1 MTLGKVYHC
10 NPSRGVEVHHQSGNP
25 VYSGRLVQLLQW
37 EEGEE
42 GPGRGQTSPRV
53 PEGKNVAGIKGALRC
68 C

>member
-1 MTLGKVYHC
+1 M
-10 NPSRGVEVHHQSGNP
+10 
-25 VYSGRLVQLLQW
+25 QLLQW